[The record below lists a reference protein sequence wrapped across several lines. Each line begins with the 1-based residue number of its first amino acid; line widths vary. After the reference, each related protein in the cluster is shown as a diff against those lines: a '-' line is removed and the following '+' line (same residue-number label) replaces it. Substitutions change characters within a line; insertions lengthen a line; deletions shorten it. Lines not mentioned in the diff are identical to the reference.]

1 MIAAAS
7 RLQAA
12 IKPDLVLKRPLKS
25 LQRPDLSQPLQLFVS
40 HLVTHLAE
48 PSSAVRAGALS
59 LRSAPKRQRYRRLLQ
74 PDAGP
79 E

>member
-1 MIAAAS
+1 MITAAS

-12 IKPDLVLKRPLKS
+12 IKLDLVLKRPLKS

-40 HLVTHLAE
+40 HLATHWAE
-48 PSSAVRAGALS
+48 PSSAVRADVLS
-59 LRSAPKRQRYRRLLQ
+59 LRSAPRRQRYRQLLRL
-74 PDAGP
+74 DADP